1 MSLKVYPMTNTG
13 LFGLW
18 GCESGFRGSD
28 IFIIAKSA
36 SGSAL
41 TWRMSRQERTF
52 SCLKN
57 RIILSSLKT
66 RLLLTRLW
74 KTLGSFFSATRFPSR
89 GSVTDHTTPNAP
101 YLWSRFSARFGIDGK
116 ILMMAMLMSMPVAMM
131 ARLMF
136 YPMGRSGWK
145 SAVLLAGAANISVKT
160 FVSQKMEFHQL
171 SSDIMIISSSFTKS
185 WFDPKINWG

>member
-1 MSLKVYPMTNTG
+1 MSLKVYPNTG

-36 SGSAL
+36 PGSAL

-101 YLWSRFSARFGIDGK
+101 YLWARSLWHRWQNFDDGNGDEHAGGDDGK
-116 ILMMAMLMSMPVAMM
+116 VDVLPDGPVGLEV
-131 ARLMF
+131 R
-136 YPMGRSGWK
+136 
-145 SAVLLAGAANISVKT
+145 GAAGGGCKYFS
-160 FVSQKMEFHQL
+160 
-171 SSDIMIISSSFTKS
+171 
-185 WFDPKINWG
+185 